1 MEAAM
6 CHSSERWTFWSRRQ
20 QHKTPEAMNRSDELP
35 RQANAVGQ
43 SVEPAVGPREDEQVR
58 RERELES
65 VS

>member
-1 MEAAM
+1 M

-20 QHKTPEAMNRSDELP
+20 RRGTTETMNRNDEMP

-43 SVEPAVGPREDEQVR
+43 SAEPAVDPRKDEQVR

>member
-1 MEAAM
+1 M

-20 QHKTPEAMNRSDELP
+20 RHGTTEAINRNDETP
-35 RQANAVGQ
+35 RQVNAAGR
-43 SVEPAVGPREDEQVR
+43 SVEPIKNPEKDERVR

>member
-1 MEAAM
+1 M
-6 CHSSERWTFWSRRQ
+6 CHSSEHWTLWSRRQ
-20 QHKTPEAMNRSDELP
+20 QHRTPEAMNRSDEAP

-43 SVEPAVGPREDEQVR
+43 SVEPAVDPRKDEQVR

>member
-1 MEAAM
+1 M

-20 QHKTPEAMNRSDELP
+20 QHRTPEAMNRSDETP

-43 SVEPAVGPREDEQVR
+43 SAEPVVDPRKDEQVR